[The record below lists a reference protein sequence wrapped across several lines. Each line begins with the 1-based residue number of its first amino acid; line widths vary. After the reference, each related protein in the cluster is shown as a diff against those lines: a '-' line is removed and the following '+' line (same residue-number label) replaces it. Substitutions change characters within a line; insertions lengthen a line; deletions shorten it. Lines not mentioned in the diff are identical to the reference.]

1 MAKKALLMILD
12 GWGVGKHGK
21 GDVIYNT
28 PTPYLDYLTATSA
41 HSQLMACGED
51 VGLPDGQMGNSEVG
65 HLNIGAGRIVYQDLV
80 KINRACKDGSI
91 TKNPGIVAAYSY
103 AQKTGKKL
111 HLMGLTS
118 TGGVHSSLDH
128 LFRLV
133 EIGKEYGLKNLFVH
147 CFMDGRDTDPKSGVG
162 FIQELTDVCAKNDA
176 NIADIVGR
184 FYAMDRDKRWDRVKT
199 AYDLLVNGEGKA
211 ASDMVKAME
220 ESYAEG
226 VTDEFIKPIV
236 NSTVNGKIE
245 EGDVV
250 IFFNYRND
258 RAKEMTQ
265 VLTQQDM
272 DEQGM
277 HTIKD
282 LQYFTMTP
290 YDANFKNVTVLFPK
304 ENVQNTLGEY
314 LSGLGKK
321 QLHTAET
328 EKYAHV
334 TFFFNGGREAPYEG
348 EDRILVAS
356 PKVATYD
363 LKPEMSAYEVK
374 DKLVGAI
381 KTQQYDFIVVNFA
394 NGDMVG
400 HTGIYNAIA
409 KAVHAV
415 DNCVKEVV
423 ETAKA
428 NDYEAIIIAD
438 HGNADNAINEDG
450 TPNTAHSLNPV
461 PFIYVT
467 DNNSATVKDGR
478 LADVAPSILHI
489 MGLEQPTD
497 MNGENLISDTGEFIA
512 AKY

>member
-12 GWGVGKHGK
+12 GWGIGKHGN

-28 PTPYLDYLTATSA
+28 PTPYLDYLQAVSS
-41 HSQLMACGED
+41 HSQLQASGED

-91 TKNPGIVAAYSY
+91 MNNPEVVNAYTY
-103 AQKTGKKL
+103 AKENGKKL

-118 TGGVHSSLDH
+118 NGGVHSSLDH
-128 LFRLV
+128 LFKLI
-133 EIGKEYGLKNLFVH
+133 EIGKEYGLTDTYVH
-147 CFMDGRDTDPKSGVG
+147 CFMDGRDTDPKSGMG
-162 FIQELTDVCAKNDA
+162 FIKELTDHCAA
-176 NIADIVGR
+176 NNAHIASIVGR
-184 FYAMDRDKRWDRVKT
+184 FYAMDRDKRWDRVRE
-199 AYDLLVNGEGKA
+199 AYNLIVKAEGKKA
-211 ASDMVKAME
+211 DDMVKAME
-220 ESYAEG
+220 ESYADG
-226 VTDEFIKPIV
+226 ITDEFVKPIT
-236 NSTVNGKIE
+236 NAMVNGKIE

-258 RAKEMTQ
+258 RAKELTQ

-272 DEQGM
+272 PEEGM
-277 HTIKD
+277 NTIAG
-282 LQYFTMTP
+282 LQFYCMTP
-290 YDANFKNVTVLFPK
+290 YDASFTGVHILFPK
-304 ENVQNTLGEY
+304 ENVMDTLGEY
-314 LSGLGKK
+314 LSKQGKK

-334 TFFFNGGREAPYEG
+334 TFFFNGGRETPYEG
-348 EDRILVAS
+348 EDRILVPS

-374 DKLVGAI
+374 DKLVEAI
-381 KTQQYDFIVVNFA
+381 KEDKYDFIVVNFA

-415 DNCVKEVV
+415 DNCVREVI
-423 ETAKA
+423 ETAKSVG
-428 NDYEAIIIAD
+428 YEAIIIAD

-467 DNNSATVKDGR
+467 DNNSAKVKDGR

-489 MGLEQPTD
+489 MGLEQPAD
-497 MNGENLISDTGEFIA
+497 MTGENLIID
-512 AKY
+512 

>member
-12 GWGVGKHGK
+12 GWGIGKHGN

-28 PTPYLDYLTATSA
+28 PTPYLDLLTAVSA
-41 HSQLMACGED
+41 HSQLQASGED

-91 TKNPGIVAAYSY
+91 MENPQVKAAYSY
-103 AQKTGKKL
+103 AKENGKKL

-118 TGGVHSSLDH
+118 DGGVHSSLDH
-128 LFRLV
+128 LFKLI
-133 EIGKEYGLKNLFVH
+133 EIGKAYGLTQTYVH
-147 CFMDGRDTDPKSGVG
+147 CFMDGRDTDPKSGAG
-162 FIQELTDVCAKNDA
+162 FIKQLSEVCEANDA
-176 NIADIVGR
+176 HIASIVGR
-184 FYAMDRDKRWDRVKT
+184 FYAMDRDKRWNRVKE
-199 AYDLLVNGEGKA
+199 AYDLLVEGKGKKA
-211 ASDMVKAME
+211 DCMVKAME

-226 VTDEFIKPIV
+226 VTDEFIKPIS
-236 NSTVNGKIE
+236 NAKVNGNIE

-250 IFFNYRND
+250 IFINFRND
-258 RAKEMTQ
+258 RAKELTQ
-265 VLTQQDM
+265 VLTQEDM
-272 DEQGM
+272 PDEGM

-282 LQYFTMTP
+282 LHYFTMTP
-290 YDANFKNVTVLFPK
+290 YDPNFKNVTVLFPK
-304 ENVQNTLGEY
+304 EDVQDTLAEY
-314 LSGLGKK
+314 LSKQGLR

-334 TFFFNGGREAPYEG
+334 TFFFNGGREEPFPG

-363 LKPEMSAYEVK
+363 LKPEMSAFEVK

-381 KTQQYDFIVVNFA
+381 NTQEYDFIVVNFA

-415 DNCVKEVV
+415 DNCVREVI
-423 ETAKA
+423 EAAKA

-489 MGLEQPTD
+489 MGLEQPAE
-497 MNGENLISDTGEFIA
+497 MTGECLIED
-512 AKY
+512 